1 MNQTMTVRFWMIL
14 MTMKYKQVSVTEL
27 YLKYS
32 EWALRFHSFLRTTHF
47 FNSFGL
53 MLYIFLK
60 KISIVNPF
68 WDVLQT
74 KCKMFFKK
82 TTLIYCVLCY
92 ECFEVLALSFSLLLL
107 IFFQNLLNKFLKD
120 FWWLPQKCWRSI
132 VFCPSFDCNWN
143 EFTLC
148 KV

>member
-1 MNQTMTVRFWMIL
+1 M
-14 MTMKYKQVSVTEL
+14 TEL

-132 VFCPSFDCNWN
+132 VFVLHLTVIEMSL
-143 EFTLC
+143 LC
-148 KV
+148 AKFNISSCFQSKVII